1 MSTRTITMSD
11 AQIKA
16 LAKQLEKGE
25 KRKTPPYAQFQI
37 KTSDCI
43 ITAYTSG
50 KVEFQ
55 GEGADFYACLL
66 YTSPSPRDS

>member
-55 GEGADFYACLL
+55 GEGADF
-66 YTSPSPRDS
+66 

>member
-37 KTSDCI
+37 KTSDHF
-43 ITAYTSG
+43 
-50 KVEFQ
+50 E
-55 GEGADFYACLL
+55 E
-66 YTSPSPRDS
+66 